1 MKNLPIEVLV
11 TTKGNELKTDSRK
24 VAMAFGKRHDNVMRD
39 IRKILPQINEEFNA
53 LIFEEVEY
61 TDKKGEK
68 RQMYEMTKDGFM
80 LLTMGYTTPE
90 AMKIKIAYI
99 KAFNAMRHKLDNINT
114 SLISKLLAALE
125 AEKQS
130 AALASIA
137 GRILRDRR
145 DEKGVNQMRIEH
157 YEQQI
162 QPLLPGLEAA

>member
-24 VAMAFGKRHDNVMRD
+24 VAMAFGKRHTHVIRD
-39 IRKILPQINEEFNA
+39 IRKIMAQVPDEFNRTTFG
-53 LIFEEVEY
+53 LVEY
-61 TDKKGEK
+61 EDGKGEK
-68 RQMYEMTKDGFM
+68 RPMYEMTKDGFM

-130 AALASIA
+130 AALASMA
-137 GRILRDRR
+137 GRILRERR
-145 DEKGVNQMRIEH
+145 DEKPANQMRIEH

-162 QPLLPGLEAA
+162 QPLLVGFEAA

>member
-1 MKNLPIEVLV
+1 MKDLPIEILV

-24 VAMAFGKRHDNVMRD
+24 VAMAFGRRHDNVMRD

-68 RQMYEMTKDGFM
+68 RQMYEMTKDGFV

-90 AMKIKIAYI
+90 AMKVKIAYI
-99 KAFNAMRHKLDNINT
+99 KAFNAMRRQLDGLNT

-130 AALASIA
+130 AALASVA
-137 GRILRDRR
+137 GRILRERR
-145 DEKGVNQMRIEH
+145 DDKPANQMRIEH

-162 QPLLPGLEAA
+162 QPLLVGFEAA